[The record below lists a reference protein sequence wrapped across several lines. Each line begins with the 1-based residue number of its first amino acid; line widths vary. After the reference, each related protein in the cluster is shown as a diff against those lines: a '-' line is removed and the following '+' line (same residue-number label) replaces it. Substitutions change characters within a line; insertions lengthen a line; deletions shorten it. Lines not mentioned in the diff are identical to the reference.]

1 MNLEEL
7 KAKLSEFIGR
17 NSISKFGP
25 DDVLEL
31 IAEGESIEWIAG
43 QLTSDSRI
51 DACEV
56 TPLLTEIG
64 GLVAPGGTP
73 VEAQATEVSADDGI
87 SESNREDWSRLDLT
101 QIGEM
106 LPEGVP
112 LPPGM
117 DLKEIKGLL
126 ESPQG
131 KVMADFVAFC
141 QEKGI
146 DLSQGDPRD
155 SRTGRLRTE
164 WMSTPREAF
173 EGKTPAEMLSGV
185 QGRVETFRRTEPHVG
200 RNDPCPC
207 GSGKKYKKCCGR
219 A

>member
-7 KAKLSEFIGR
+7 KSKLSEFIER
-17 NSISKFGP
+17 NSITKFGP
-25 DDVLEL
+25 DDVVEL
-31 IAEGESIEWIAG
+31 IAEGESIEWMVQ
-43 QLTSDSRI
+43 QLRCDQPI
-51 DACEV
+51 DAGAV
-56 TPLLTEIG
+56 TPLLTEIK
-64 GLVAPGGTP
+64 GLVAPGKTP
-73 VEAQATEVSADDGI
+73 DEAQTAETQAGEGLPDSDQADPAA
-87 SESNREDWSRLDLT
+87 LDLT
-101 QIGEM
+101 QIGEL
-106 LPEGVP
+106 LPDGVQ

-117 DLKEIKGLL
+117 DLKEVKSLL
-126 ESPQG
+126 ESPQA

-173 EGKTPAEMLSGV
+173 EGKTPAETLSGV
-185 QGRVETFRRTEPHVG
+185 QGKVETYRRTEPHVG